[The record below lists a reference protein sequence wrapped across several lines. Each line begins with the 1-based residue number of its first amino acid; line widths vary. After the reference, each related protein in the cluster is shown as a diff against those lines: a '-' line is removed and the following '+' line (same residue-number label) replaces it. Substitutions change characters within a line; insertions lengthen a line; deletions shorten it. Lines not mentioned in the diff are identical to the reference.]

1 MQTQPTDA
9 DVEAFLA
16 AVDTERR
23 REDAQRLCQIMAE
36 ETGAPAV
43 MWGPAIVGFG
53 DTEYTNTSGTHA
65 YFKVG
70 FSPRKAN
77 LALYG
82 LPDPDE
88 SLGPFS
94 QGKSCLYIKDLRKID
109 EDVLRQMIRG
119 AV

>member
-1 MQTQPTDA
+1 MQTQPTAA

-16 AVDTERR
+16 SVENDRR

-36 ETGAPAV
+36 ETGERPV

-53 DTEYTNTSGTHA
+53 DTEYTNKTGTHA
-65 YFKVG
+65 YFRVG

-82 LPDPDE
+82 LAEPDE
-88 SLGPFS
+88 SLGGFS
-94 QGKSCLYIKDLRKID
+94 RGKSCLYLKDLRKID
-109 EDVLRQMIRG
+109 EQVLRELIRT
-119 AV
+119 AS

>member
-9 DVEAFLA
+9 DVTEFLA
-16 AVDTERR
+16 SVDNDRR
-23 REDAQRLCQIMAE
+23 REDALRLCEIMAE
-36 ETGAPAV
+36 ETGAPAA

-53 DTEYTNTSGTHA
+53 DTEYTNTTGTHA

-88 SLGPFS
+88 TLGPFS
-94 QGKSCLYIKDLRKID
+94 RSKACLYVKDLRKIN
-109 EDVLRQMIRG
+109 EEALRQLIRS
-119 AV
+119 VR

>member
-1 MQTQPTDA
+1 MLTQPTDA
-9 DVEAFLA
+9 DVDAFLA
-16 AVDTERR
+16 SVENDRR
-23 REDAQRLCQIMAE
+23 REDAQRLCRIMAE
-36 ETGAPAV
+36 EAGAPAV

-53 DTEYTNTSGTHA
+53 DTEYTNSSGTHA
-65 YFKVG
+65 YFRVG

-94 QGKSCLYIKDLRKID
+94 RSKACLYIKDLRKIN
-109 EDVLRQMIRG
+109 EDALRELIRSV
-119 AV
+119 A